1 MPWNQTKHQKYW
13 IKHFSSTTF
22 ETALGHHIVGA
33 QSCLFPIY
41 SSANKYTCWHK
52 WHSQCHW
59 VASSIFKKQVVVEL
73 ALNCWLTNLYNCQKT
88 PVGKYYSG
96 PYKPT
101 TILRTKAAD
110 FSKKLGSVER
120 PCRPRSCCD
129 VCTAFP
135 VSPARSLCTENKFLQ
150 FRMRNF
156 PGS

>member
-1 MPWNQTKHQKYW
+1 MYSNQELCHILSLVSPLGCSSQASTKP
-13 IKHFSSTTF
+13 
-22 ETALGHHIVGA
+22 L
-33 QSCLFPIY
+33 
-41 SSANKYTCWHK
+41 AN
-52 WHSQCHW
+52 SPL
-59 VASSIFKKQVVVEL
+59 ASSIFKKQVVVEL
-73 ALNCWLTNLYNCQKT
+73 VLNCWLTNLYNCQKT
-88 PVGKYYSG
+88 PVEKYYSR

-101 TILRTKAAD
+101 TILKTKAAD